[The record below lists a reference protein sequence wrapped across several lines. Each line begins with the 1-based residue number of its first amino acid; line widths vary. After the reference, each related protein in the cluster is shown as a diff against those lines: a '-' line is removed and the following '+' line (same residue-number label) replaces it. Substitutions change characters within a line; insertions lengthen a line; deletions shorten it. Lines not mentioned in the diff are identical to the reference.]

1 MGERAKV
8 AVPIWGEM
16 DRRVAGAEPQ
26 VAAAPGPRVL
36 RVGLVNNMSEPAFE
50 ETHDSFA
57 GRLLAGAAGME
68 IELRCYRIRALSPE
82 PAISDAA
89 PSLYGDI
96 EDLYRDPPDA
106 LVVTGT
112 EPVMPELTDERYW
125 ADLATLLNWAE
136 ATVPS
141 TWLSC
146 LAAHCALRALDQ
158 TDRVRLSVKRSGV
171 FPQPV
176 NQSHP
181 LGRGLGG
188 MTAVPHSRWN
198 EVPGGCV
205 QSVGYEIVIG
215 TAAGEWTVAAR
226 ERAGRML
233 VLVQGH
239 PEYAPTLLLREYRR
253 DMRRYIE
260 GTVPAPPRIPTSYV
274 DEAGEE
280 LLRAWSA
287 SAERLAP
294 DEWIHAFPMDAVAD
308 HLMASWVDSAVVL
321 FANWLED
328 ARARACSRPLTVGR
342 ARA

>member
-1 MGERAKV
+1 MGDKAKRG
-8 AVPIWGEM
+8 VPIWGEM
-16 DRRVAGAEPQ
+16 DQRSAGVGPQ
-26 VAAAPGPRVL
+26 VPAVPGPRVL
-36 RVGLVNNMSEPAFE
+36 RVGLVNNMSAPAFE

-57 GRLLAGAAGME
+57 GLLLAGAAGME
-68 IELRCYRIRALSPE
+68 IDLRCYRIPALSPCPTILE
-82 PAISDAA
+82 TG
-89 PSLYGDI
+89 PSLYRDV
-96 EDLYRDPPDA
+96 EDLYQDPPHA

-112 EPVMPELTDERYW
+112 EPVMPELTHERYW
-125 ADLATLLNWAE
+125 AALAKLLNWAE

-146 LAAHCALRALDQ
+146 LAAHGALRALDQ

-171 FPQPV
+171 FPQAV

-181 LGRGLGG
+181 LGRGLGP
-188 MTAVPHSRWN
+188 MAEVPHSRWN

-205 QSVGYEIVIG
+205 ESAGYEMVIG
-215 TAAGEWTVAAR
+215 TAAAEWTVAAR

-260 GTVPAPPRIPTSYV
+260 GSAPSPPQIPTRYV
-274 DEAGEE
+274 DPAGEE
-280 LLRAWSA
+280 LLRAWGA
-287 SAERLAP
+287 SAKRLPP
-294 DEWIHAFPMDAVAD
+294 DEWSHAFPMDAVAD
-308 HLMASWVDSAVVL
+308 HLMASWVDGAVTL

-328 ARARACSRPLTVGR
+328 ARARACFRTLVVGR
-342 ARA
+342 SRA

>member
-8 AVPIWGEM
+8 GVPIWGEM
-16 DRRVAGAEPQ
+16 DGSGAGAESQLPA
-26 VAAAPGPRVL
+26 VPGPRVL
-36 RVGLVNNMSEPAFE
+36 RVGLVNNMSESAFE

-57 GRLLAGAAGME
+57 GLLLAGAAGME
-68 IELRCYRIRALSPE
+68 IELRCYRIPALSTE
-82 PAISDAA
+82 PAILD
-89 PSLYGDI
+89 SLYGDI
-96 EDLYRDPPDA
+96 EDLYQDPPDA
-106 LVVTGT
+106 LIVTGT
-112 EPVMPELTDERYW
+112 EPVMPELTAERYW
-125 ADLATLLNWAE
+125 ADLATLLKWAE
-136 ATVPS
+136 ATVRS

-146 LAAHCALRALDQ
+146 LAAHAALRALDQ

-171 FPQPV
+171 FPQAV
-176 NQSHP
+176 NQLHP
-181 LGRGLGG
+181 FGRGLGV
-188 MTAVPHSRWN
+188 MAAVPHSRWN

-205 QSVGYEIVIG
+205 QSLGYEIVIG

-233 VLVQGH
+233 VLAQGH

-260 GTVPAPPRIPTSYV
+260 GTVPAPPQIPTRCV
-274 DEAGEE
+274 DEAGEK

-287 SAERLAP
+287 SAERLPP
-294 DEWIHAFPMDAVAD
+294 DEWGRAFPMDEVAT
-308 HLMASWVDSAVVL
+308 HLMGSWADTAVML

>member
-1 MGERAKV
+1 MGDKAKV
-8 AVPIWGEM
+8 AVSIWGEM
-16 DRRVAGAEPQ
+16 DQRGAGAGPQ
-26 VAAAPGPRVL
+26 VPAMPGPRVL
-36 RVGLVNNMSEPAFE
+36 RVGLVNNMSEPAFQ

-57 GRLLAGAAGME
+57 GLLLAGAAGME
-68 IELRCYRIRALSPE
+68 IELRCYRIPTLSHEPTILRAG
-82 PAISDAA
+82 
-89 PSLYGDI
+89 PSLYRDV
-96 EDLYRDPPDA
+96 EDLYQDPPDA

-125 ADLATLLNWAE
+125 GALATLLNWAE
-136 ATVPS
+136 ASVPS

-146 LAAHCALRALDQ
+146 LAAHGALLALDQ
-158 TDRVRLSVKRSGV
+158 TDRVRLSVKCSGV
-171 FPQPV
+171 FPQAV

-181 LGRGLGG
+181 LGRGLGV
-188 MTAVPHSRWN
+188 MASVPHSRWN

-205 QSVGYEIVIG
+205 QSAGYEFVIG

-233 VLVQGH
+233 VLAQGH

-253 DMRRYIE
+253 DMRRYVE
-260 GTVPAPPRIPTSYV
+260 GAAPAPPQIPARYA

-287 SAERLAP
+287 SATRLPP

-308 HLMASWVDSAVVL
+308 HLMASWADTAAML

-328 ARARACSRPLTVGR
+328 ARARACTRPLIVGR